1 MKTTIKDVYARRV
14 FDSRANPTVCASV
27 LLECG
32 AVGTAMVPSGA
43 STGIYEACE
52 KRDGGSE
59 YCGRDVSAA
68 VHSARTELADAVRGI
83 DAARQLHVDEAL
95 IAADGSQDKSR
106 CGANAILAVSLA
118 CARAAAQA
126 RQLPLYRHLGGIYA
140 RVMPRP
146 MMNILNGGAHAGNNV
161 EIQEFMIVPQAK
173 TFCECMRMSSEVY
186 HALGDLLRRKGLSRC
201 VGDEGGY
208 APDLESDEQALE
220 LICDAIASAGY
231 RPGEQIAIALD
242 AAASE
247 WAQGTQ
253 YVQPKSGRSFTREE
267 LAQYFEKLVHDYPV
281 ISIEDPL
288 GQEDFEGFAMLSERL
303 HGVQIVGDDLFVTN
317 TSRLQRGIEHSSANA
332 ILIKP
337 NQIGTLTETL
347 DAVNLAQ
354 RSGMGV
360 IISHR
365 SGETEDSFIADLAVA
380 VNAGQIKAGAPARS
394 DRTAKYNRLIAIEEE
409 ISGEQRC

>member
-59 YCGRDVSAA
+59 YCGKDVSAA

-83 DAARQLHVDEAL
+83 DASRQLHVDEAL
-95 IAADGSQDKSR
+95 IATDGSQDKSR

-140 RVMPRP
+140 RIMPRP

-161 EIQEFMIVPQAK
+161 EIQEFMIVPQ
-173 TFCECMRMSSEVY
+173 TQSFCECMRMSTEVY
-186 HALGDLLRRKGLSRC
+186 HALGGLLRQRGLSRC

-253 YVQPKSGRSFTREE
+253 YVQPKSGRSFTRDE
-267 LAQYFEKLVHDYPV
+267 LAQYFEKLVHDYPI